1 MEDFFRSLE
10 PDYISKQVKYEN
22 TPEYKTAAK
31 DGRLFNNGKLYC
43 EGEHKPQFRG
53 YSHAFFLIVFPY
65 ILWKYWKLTN
75 KTGGFTFYLAMF
87 LVFSGFMTIL
97 TSALF
102 HIVSWN
108 TEQEILIQ
116 KMDYIFLMIFVMS
129 IFYPILLL
137 AFSEE
142 TQWIGYLFCAIATA
156 LTVWNLHEIINQRP
170 SLIRMMLVP
179 LSQVPIFYYFNKFM
193 TDFEWKAFMTCAITQ
208 IFGVIIFAKQYPV
221 FYMDVFGFHEIYHMI
236 TIISIVA
243 VYMMNYSIIER
254 FQMSK

>member
-22 TPEYKTAAK
+22 TPEYETAAK

-43 EGEHKPQFRG
+43 EGAHKPQLRG
-53 YSHAFFLIVFPY
+53 YLHAVFLIAFPY

-75 KTGGFTFYLAMF
+75 KTGGFAFYLAMF

-108 TEQEILIQ
+108 AEQEILIH
-116 KMDYIFLMIFVMS
+116 KMDYLFLMIFLMS

-137 AFSEE
+137 AF
-142 TQWIGYLFCAIATA
+142 
-156 LTVWNLHEIINQRP
+156 
-170 SLIRMMLVP
+170 
-179 LSQVPIFYYFNKFM
+179 
-193 TDFEWKAFMTCAITQ
+193 
-208 IFGVIIFAKQYPV
+208 
-221 FYMDVFGFHEIYHMI
+221 
-236 TIISIVA
+236 
-243 VYMMNYSIIER
+243 
-254 FQMSK
+254 